1 MSRELGQRVLVEN
14 RAGGSGLIGTEATIR
29 GEHDGYTLLVG
40 GLATMVLLPAA
51 KPGHYDPL
59 KDVVP
64 LSQIWYS
71 PQVLAA
77 RGTLRF
83 RSAADLVSYAKAN
96 PGGLNFG
103 SAGNGTV
110 THLAILLFAKEARIS
125 ITHVPYRSTALWLN
139 DAIADRID
147 GGFGDVK
154 TLLPHIET
162 KAITPL
168 AVTVSERAP
177 QLPDI
182 PTVGEIGLPEVQTEN
197 WFGLMALARTPPAIL
212 ERLKTAVVA
221 AQSDPAYR
229 AALGKLGAMSGK
241 PGPAELS
248 GVIANDCAGFRP

>member
-1 MSRELGQRVLVEN
+1 MDHRPRACGRGPGPPLRMSGCRRGQLPFATDQDCRSVSRRRSKRHRGQKILAEPLSRELGQRVLVEN
-14 RAGGSGLIGTEATIR
+14 RAGGSGMIGTEATIR

-77 RGTLRF
+77 RGSLRF

-110 THLAILLFAKEARIS
+110 THLAILLLAKEARIN

-139 DAIADRID
+139 DAMAERID

-182 PTVGEIGLPEVQTEN
+182 PTVGEVGLPEVQTET
-197 WFGLMALARTPPAIL
+197 RHQPIL
-212 ERLKTAVVA
+212 
-221 AQSDPAYR
+221 
-229 AALGKLGAMSGK
+229 
-241 PGPAELS
+241 
-248 GVIANDCAGFRP
+248 GV